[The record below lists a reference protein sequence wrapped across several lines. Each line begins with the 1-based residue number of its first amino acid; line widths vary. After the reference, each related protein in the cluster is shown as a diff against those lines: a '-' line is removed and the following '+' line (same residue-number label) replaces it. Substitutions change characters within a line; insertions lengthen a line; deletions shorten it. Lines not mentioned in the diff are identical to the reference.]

1 MDNSRQLTRREFAAL
16 VRRHL
21 DDLGVEGAKY
31 EPGEFCFELPD
42 GLVINLHNIFRDT
55 AEMTPEDRSER
66 ITRFLTAV
74 TADDEVPADWE
85 SVRSMLFPALRPSTY
100 GGLDFRPLS
109 RPAFP
114 FVDELIVIDLPD
126 RRVLVTNDHLAGW
139 GITPYE
145 VFDTARGNLAEKVPA
160 LVLEEGGYSR
170 IVDDGDLYAT
180 SWLLLPGWLAS
191 LGAQGRRAVAFIPED
206 ECLIL
211 ALDEPE
217 LLGHLFDAAEEHYVE
232 AVRRLSPQAYTTNE
246 SGAVVP
252 FDLAGPHPQLNAAH
266 RARCGLAST
275 EYQAQQDGLIEAL
288 DKEDGFAPYGI
299 DRAYPSEVN
308 FAASDDGFYTIAPWA
323 AEVEMLLP
331 ETDYIDLCLTD
342 DNDEIVETL
351 AIPFAT
357 LAAVTDLTPVP
368 TLNPPRYL
376 ARNWPDAP
384 TLARLRAVAVDL

>member
-1 MDNSRQLTRREFAAL
+1 MDNSRQLTRGEFAAL

-21 DDLGVEGAKY
+21 DDLGIEGAKY
-31 EPGEFCFELPD
+31 QPGEFCFELPD

-55 AEMTPEDRSER
+55 AEETPEGRSER
-66 ITRFLTAV
+66 ITRFLTALN
-74 TADDEVPADWE
+74 ADDDVPADWE

-114 FVDELIVIDLPD
+114 FVDELIVIDLPE
-126 RRVLVTNDHLAGW
+126 RRVFVTNDHLAGW

-145 VFDTARGNLAEKVPA
+145 VFDVARENLAEKAPV
-160 LVLEEGGYSR
+160 LELEEGGYSR
-170 IVDDGDLYAT
+170 IVDTGDLYAT

-191 LGAQGRRAVAFIPED
+191 LSAEGRRAVAFVPED

-211 ALDEPE
+211 ALDEPD
-217 LLGHLFDAAEEHYVE
+217 LLGHLFDAAEEQYVD
-232 AVRRLSPQAYTTNE
+232 AVRRLSPQAYTTVE

-252 FDLAGPHPQLNAAH
+252 FDLAGPHPQLPAAQ

-275 EYQAQQDGLIEAL
+275 EYHAQQEELIEAL

-299 DRAYPSEVN
+299 DPAYPSGVN
-308 FAASDDGFYTIAPWA
+308 FSAGDDGSYTIAPWA

-331 ETDYIDLCLTD
+331 EADYIDLCLTD
-342 DNDEIVETL
+342 ENDEIVETL

-357 LAAVTDLTPVP
+357 LASVTQLTRVP
-368 TLNPPRYL
+368 TFNPPRYL

-384 TLARLRAVAVDL
+384 TLARLRALAVDL